1 MALTA
6 RPSRPA
12 PKAADDVEA
21 FLSKGGSV
29 PAAAPEDKP
38 ARGPQHP
45 LKFPPGDLFD
55 RLERARAASVVKLPR
70 NTWIL
75 QAIAEKLERESH

>member
-6 RPSRPA
+6 RPVRVTIKP
-12 PKAADDVEA
+12 DDAIEA
-21 FLSKGGSV
+21 FISKGGTV
-29 PAAAPEDKP
+29 PTKPVTEKSAKAA
-38 ARGPQHP
+38 QHP
-45 LKFPPGDLFD
+45 LKFPSGDLFD

-75 QAIAEKLERESH
+75 QAIAEKLERDTA